1 MRGIEIEVPDQ
12 SDVVPSEILNQQKGK
27 QKFNVDGITK
37 SLLSLSSKYSP
48 IFVLYRKPVSMIP
61 SKEQTPYRLFSLFIS
76 SNLLQII
83 ANHTNLKADR
93 EHVQV
98 TKNQRQWYPT
108 NQSEIGAFLGI
119 LLYMGY
125 TAISRIRDFWNV
137 NPKLAIYSIFLK
149 SMSLTR

>member
-27 QKFNVDGITK
+27 QKLSVDEITK
-37 SLLSLSSKYSP
+37 SLPPLSSKYSP
-48 IFVLYRKPVSMIP
+48 IFVPYRKPESILA
-61 SKEQTPYRLFSLFIS
+61 SKEQTPYSLFSLFIS

-93 EHVQV
+93 ERVQV
-98 TKNQRQWYPT
+98 TKHQRPWYPT
-108 NQSEIGAFLGI
+108 NLSEIGAFLGI

-125 TAISRIRDFWNV
+125 TPMPRIVILERQ
-137 NPKLAIYSIFLK
+137 S
-149 SMSLTR
+149 